1 MELFIKYVIQFFTEI
16 RITGGGSLGLTER
29 ETPEDFSIPEIETQ
43 RPVTLDTA
51 TFAETSL

>member
-29 ETPEDFSIPEIETQ
+29 ETPKDFSIPEIETQ